1 MPPPNKQETI
11 SIEPLN
17 QLLSDKHDPYVLLL
31 QEQTRKIV
39 MRKQDGGK
47 ETAMHH
53 RCSVIE
59 VSYFRQRTKVS

>member
-31 QEQTRKIV
+31 QEQTCKIV
-39 MRKQDGGK
+39 MRKEYGGK
-47 ETAMHH
+47 P
-53 RCSVIE
+53 
-59 VSYFRQRTKVS
+59 